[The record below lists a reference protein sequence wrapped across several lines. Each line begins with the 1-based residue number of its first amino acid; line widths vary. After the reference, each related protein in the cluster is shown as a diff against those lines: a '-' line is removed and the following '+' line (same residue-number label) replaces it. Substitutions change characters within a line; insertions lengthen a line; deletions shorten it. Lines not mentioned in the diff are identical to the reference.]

1 MHISVLELFV
11 KLLKVALNLELVS
24 RLRKKQEGW
33 RKRGSSELTEIEHI
47 SNDDE
52 EIQKKML
59 RRIYLSCSV
68 M

>member
-1 MHISVLELFV
+1 VHISALELFV

-24 RLRKKQEGW
+24 RLREKQEGW
-33 RKRGSSELTEIEHI
+33 RKRGSSELTGIEYI
-47 SNDDE
+47 SDDDE